1 MYIDSIFIKN
11 FKNVNFD
18 NKIKLGD
25 YGTFIIRGANG
36 SGKTNFL
43 NAISFVFGLEWSYN
57 YKKLIK
63 NGENNA
69 FVNIDLKNSD
79 NSSITKHI
87 TYSKNGNL
95 ISFIRPKN
103 TDISHMFKSTDFCVI
118 LDAHEKSKEEV
129 LQDLSKNYKVYLL
142 DNISILFNKKESETL
157 LYPKLQE
164 MKNQKKTVFLTS
176 TQKIDGFKNI
186 EVGKND

>member
-18 NKIKLGD
+18 NKIKLGN
-25 YGTFIIRGANG
+25 YGTYIIHGTNG

-43 NAISFVFGLEWSYN
+43 KAISFVFGLELPYD

-63 NGENNA
+63 NNENNA
-69 FVNIDLKNSD
+69 FVNVDLKNFD
-79 NSSITKHI
+79 NLSITKYI

-103 TDISHMFKSTDFCVI
+103 TDISQMLKTTDFCVI
-118 LDAHEKSKEEV
+118 LDAYEKSKEEI
-129 LQDLSKNYKVYLL
+129 LQELSKNYKVYLL
-142 DNISILFNKKESETL
+142 DNILTLFSKKECETL
-157 LYPKLQE
+157 LYSKLQE
-164 MKNQKKTVFLTS
+164 MKGQKKTIFLTS
-176 TQKIDGFKNI
+176 TQNIEGFKNI